1 LTLGAA
7 RMNALPYPGT
17 CRKTFEQRIMH
28 PRCDVAAQHL
38 TTQYRGD
45 VNEYFSFYFGALI
58 IR

>member
-17 CRKTFEQRIMH
+17 CRKTFEQRITH
-28 PRCDVAAQHL
+28 PQCDVTVQHL
-38 TTQYRGD
+38 ATQYRDD
-45 VNEYFSFYFGALI
+45 VNEYFSFYFDALI